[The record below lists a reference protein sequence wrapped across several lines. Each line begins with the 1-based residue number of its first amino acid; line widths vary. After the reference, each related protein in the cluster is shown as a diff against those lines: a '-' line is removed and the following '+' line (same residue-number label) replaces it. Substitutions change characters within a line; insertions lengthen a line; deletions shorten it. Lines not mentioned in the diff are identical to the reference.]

1 MMKKQA
7 YHVAH
12 DNPILARV
20 RQFHEAKKSDP
31 YIIFVENKNST
42 NTQVVLFDAQ
52 NNLGTSGNS
61 LPVGI
66 SVNTKFNYTTGQQLT
81 TSFDTPSGTFNAGTT
96 ASFAGKT
103 STYSIGGL
111 TPTEASEQF
120 QINTDFSIN
129 ALLTRDCVS
138 ARITYAFASNDDSL
152 TSITIGAQT
161 FALTRSDSAFFSY
174 AGAASTYDE
183 FLQQISVRP
192 MFMEG
197 NFLDSTKISV
207 IQTNDF
213 IVERADV
220 TGESIKTFM
229 VLNLDP
235 YMRQSQRTMPNFHLL
250 DGQTS
255 LTLTLGSN
263 SRQSLYLYA
272 LEEMDKAEILDA
284 ACVPENMDEDKIEDP
299 VIKPTRPFDD
309 YTMPTDSFSSF

>member
-1 MMKKQA
+1 MIRKQA

-31 YIIFVENKNST
+31 YIIFVENKNTS

-52 NNLGTSGNS
+52 NNLGTQGNN

-81 TSFDTPSGTFNAGTT
+81 TAFNTGSGTFNAGTT

-103 STYSIGGL
+103 ASYDIGGL
-111 TPTEASEQF
+111 TPAEASEQF
-120 QINTDFSIN
+120 QINADFSIN
-129 ALLTRDCVS
+129 ALLTRDGAS
-138 ARITYAFASNDDSL
+138 ARITYEFATSDDSL
-152 TSITIGAQT
+152 TDITIGAQT
-161 FALTRSDSAFFSY
+161 FALIRSDSAFFAY

-183 FLQQISVRP
+183 FLQQIAVRP
-192 MFMEG
+192 MYMEG
-197 NFLDSTKISV
+197 NFVDSTKIAV
-207 IQTNDF
+207 IQSNDF

-220 TGESIKTFM
+220 TGESVKTFM

-235 YMRQSQRTMPNFHLL
+235 YMRASQRTMPNFNIL

-255 LTLTLGSN
+255 LTLTIGGR
-263 SRQSLYLYA
+263 SRQSFYLYA
-272 LEEMDKAEILDA
+272 LEEMDKSELLDGGS
-284 ACVPENMDEDKIEDP
+284 VPENMDEDKIEDP
-299 VIKPTRPFDD
+299 TEKPTRPFDD
-309 YTMPTDSFSSF
+309 YQMPTDSFSSF

>member
-1 MMKKQA
+1 MIRKQT

-31 YIIFVENKNST
+31 YIIFVENKNTS

-52 NNLGTSGNS
+52 NNLGTQGNN

-81 TSFDTPSGTFNAGTT
+81 TAFNTGTGTFNGGTT

-103 STYSIGGL
+103 ASYDIGGL
-111 TPTEASEQF
+111 TPAQASEQF
-120 QINTDFSIN
+120 QINADFSIN
-129 ALLTRDCVS
+129 ALLTRDGAS
-138 ARITYAFASNDDSL
+138 ARITYEFATSDESL
-152 TSITIGAQT
+152 TNITIGAQT
-161 FALTRSDSAFFSY
+161 FALTRSDSAFFAY

-183 FLQQISVRP
+183 FLQQIAVRP

-197 NFLDSTKISV
+197 NFVDSTKIAV
-207 IQTNDF
+207 IQSNDF

-220 TGESIKTFM
+220 TGESVKTFM

-235 YMRQSQRTMPNFHLL
+235 YMRASQRTMPNFNIL

-255 LTLTLGSN
+255 LTLTIGGR
-263 SRQSLYLYA
+263 SRQSFYLYA
-272 LEEMDKAEILDA
+272 LEEMDKSELLDGGS
-284 ACVPENMDEDKIEDP
+284 VPENMDEAKVEDP
-299 VIKPTRPFDD
+299 IEKPTRPFDD
-309 YTMPTDSFSSF
+309 YQMPTDSFSSF

>member
-1 MMKKQA
+1 MIRKQT

-31 YIIFVENKNST
+31 YIIFVENKNTS

-52 NNLGTSGNS
+52 NNLGTQGNN

-81 TSFDTPSGTFNAGTT
+81 TAFNTGTGTFNGGTT

-103 STYSIGGL
+103 ASYDIGGL
-111 TPTEASEQF
+111 TPVQASEQF
-120 QINTDFSIN
+120 QINADFSIN
-129 ALLTRDCVS
+129 ALLTRDGAS
-138 ARITYAFASNDDSL
+138 ARITYEFATSDESL
-152 TSITIGAQT
+152 TNITIGAQT
-161 FALTRSDSAFFSY
+161 FALTRSDSAFFAY

-183 FLQQISVRP
+183 FLQQIAVRP

-197 NFLDSTKISV
+197 NFVDSTKIAV
-207 IQTNDF
+207 IQSNDF

-220 TGESIKTFM
+220 TGESVKTFM

-235 YMRQSQRTMPNFHLL
+235 YMRASQRTMPNFNIL

-255 LTLTLGSN
+255 LTLTIGGR
-263 SRQSLYLYA
+263 SRQSFYLYA

-284 ACVPENMDEDKIEDP
+284 GSVPENMDEAKVEDP
-299 VIKPTRPFDD
+299 IEKPTRPFDD
-309 YTMPTDSFSSF
+309 YQMPTDSFSSF